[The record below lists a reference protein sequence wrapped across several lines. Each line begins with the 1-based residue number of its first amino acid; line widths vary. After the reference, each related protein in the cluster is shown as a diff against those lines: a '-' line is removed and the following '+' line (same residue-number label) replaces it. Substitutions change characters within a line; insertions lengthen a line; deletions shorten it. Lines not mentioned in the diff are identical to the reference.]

1 MEQDMLTTKPAFS
14 NNKSKDKWKPQNKKS
29 NKIKLVTCPHN
40 VYLWVQF
47 VSQCDKVVRCLYR
60 WNGSCATIFYTRK
73 KKQHHSKTMVTIS
86 EHPQNLQIAQ
96 IPFTSSPT
104 FSLEWGKDA
113 LNFFKRTRF
122 GLSVSKI
129 YWPEDCTIMPC
140 KSYLSGITTC
150 CY

>member
-1 MEQDMLTTKPAFS
+1 MLTTKPAFS

-86 EHPQNLQIAQ
+86 EHPQNLQITQ
-96 IPFTSSPT
+96 IPITSSPT
-104 FSLEWGKDA
+104 FSLEWGKGGNKGKDVGRECRKGKVITYTV
-113 LNFFKRTRF
+113 LVR
-122 GLSVSKI
+122 
-129 YWPEDCTIMPC
+129 CT
-140 KSYLSGITTC
+140 KLL
-150 CY
+150 